1 MASNKITPIET
12 NFNEDWFDII
22 PPINVNHPHILT
34 GLPIGVN
41 TGSGP
46 RCTVDL
52 RERVPKIIVKPWYVF
67 DHDDKS

>member
-1 MASNKITPIET
+1 MASNKITPNET

-22 PPINVNHPHILT
+22 PPININHPHLMIV

-46 RCTVDL
+46 RRTVDI
-52 RERVPKIIVKPWYVF
+52 RGAKIIVSPWNVF
-67 DHDDKS
+67 GNDEKL